1 MDTDN
6 DGVITIDEFMEACR
20 TVCIVAV
27 VIVVDFKPGCKFPL
41 YTGWLCGVVVGRRTC
56 DQTGREFDFRWCT
69 AGKPPRYVTDH
80 L

>member
-20 TVCIVAV
+20 TVCILVLVVAV
-27 VIVVDFKPGCKFPL
+27 LYFKHGYNFPL
-41 YTGWLCGVVVGRRTC
+41 YTGWLGGVVVRAS
-56 DQTGREFDFRWCT
+56 D
-69 AGKPPRYVTDH
+69 